1 MILVDTSVWID
12 HFTAPDPALQLLLE
26 AGEIRTH
33 PFVIGELSMGSQ
45 PKNSPIKLLFKLK
58 QVLRATDQEVLE
70 FIRINKL
77 HGIGIG
83 YLDAHLLASAR
94 TTQLFGPKISDS
106 QPQQH
111 LFLLTT
117 TRPASTNGLVLPAP
131 TLNPPPA
138 SWPHPPPSRSPSPAW
153 PSTSALAAPASRQ
166 TAAVP
171 AYPPRP
177 SRPPRHTASHPAPSP
192 A

>member
-94 TTQLFGPKISDS
+94 MTPDTTLWTQDK
-106 QPQQH
+106 
-111 LFLLTT
+111 
-117 TRPASTNGLVLPAP
+117 R
-131 TLNPPPA
+131 
-138 SWPHPPPSRSPSPAW
+138 
-153 PSTSALAAPASRQ
+153 LAAAAASLSLSYN
-166 TAAVP
+166 A
-171 AYPPRP
+171 PRIN
-177 SRPPRHTASHPAPSP
+177 
-192 A
+192 